1 MISTSGGSLDFCTLQ
16 VYANGTYKLYSD
28 CCPPQV
34 YATSLHS
41 QDFCSVQYRYM
52 LSACSGVNY
61 ATIPPVCGYVV
72 DNFQY
77 PSNDCGRN
85 VNEFFF
91 LISMK
96 LTGKIPYMQN
106 SQLTNSDGN
115 RNKILCLS
123 DVQMKNSNCF
133 ANHTI

>member
-1 MISTSGGSLDFCTLQ
+1 MISILVCSLDLCLPQVYLISTSGGSLDFCTLQ

-28 CCPPQV
+28 YCPPQV

-72 DNFQY
+72 DNFHY

-85 VNEFFF
+85 VNAFFSD
-91 LISMK
+91 INETYSKDSIHAK
-96 LTGKIPYMQN
+96 LLAYQ
-106 SQLTNSDGN
+106 
-115 RNKILCLS
+115 
-123 DVQMKNSNCF
+123 F
-133 ANHTI
+133 